1 MKALGFLHEHE
12 GFLVLIQQIADAKNI
27 APPLIEKDYWLM
39 HCLWGLQQQGW
50 KFELKGG
57 TSLSKGYQLIHRFS
71 EDIDIRFEPPE
82 ELGVK
87 TGKNQDKPAHQ
98 ASRREFF
105 DWLAKQIKIP
115 GMKSVSRDTDFDDA
129 KYRNCGILLDY
140 PILTRVLHG
149 VKDGILLEVGFD
161 DTAPNNL
168 CTISSWA
175 VDAALKAKVAIIDNR
190 AVGVACYSPAY
201 TFVEKLQT
209 VSTKFRMQQE
219 VSTFP
224 KNFMRHYYD
233 LYCLLDSPEVLRF
246 IGTPTYHARKIERF
260 RSSDNLEIASNEA
273 FLLSNPKVRKLYES
287 KYRET
292 AALYYTGQIPFVDI
306 LARIHQHIERL

>member
-1 MKALGFLHEHE
+1 MKAPCFLHEHE
-12 GFLVLIQQIADAKNI
+12 GFLLLLEQIADALNI
-27 APPLIEKDYWLM
+27 EAHLIEKDYWLM

-71 EDIDIRFEPPE
+71 EDIDIRFEPPA

-105 DWLAKQIKIP
+105 DWLSMQIKIP
-115 GMKSVSRDTDFDDA
+115 GLKSVSRDIDFDDA

-140 PILTRVLHG
+140 PILTRTLHG

-161 DTAPNNL
+161 DTAPNSP

-175 VDAALKAKVAIIDNR
+175 LDAALKAKVAVIDNR
-190 AVGVACYSPAY
+190 AVNVDCYSPAY
-201 TFVEKLQT
+201 TFVEKMQT
-209 VSTKFRMQQE
+209 VSTKYRMQQ
-219 VSTFP
+219 VSKTFP

-233 LYCLLDSPEVLRF
+233 LYCLLDDPETLSF
-246 IGTPTYHARKIERF
+246 IGTPAYHARKIERF
-260 RSSDNLEIASNEA
+260 RAGDNLDIASNEA
-273 FLLSNPKVRKLYES
+273 FQLSDPKVRKLYET

-292 AALYYTGQIPFVDI
+292 EALYYTGQIPFGEI
-306 LARIHQHIERL
+306 LSRIHQHIKQL